1 MPPKKKA
8 AKAKAPAADRKYSY
22 LPRDLQRA
30 AQHMDRV
37 AFIRQ
42 LQRAQADRQ
51 YKHVTTQT
59 GSELSSTG
67 AVDLAGKIDLLR
79 SEVAS
84 AIGGVRTDMRM
95 MGRARS
101 VPPFPGTAEAQRIA
115 VERQAAA
122 DRARLARSVPKQ
134 PPTKRP
140 GDEPEF
146 AGSYTLGGSTG
157 SGAK

>member
-8 AKAKAPAADRKYSY
+8 AKAKAPAADRKYSH

-67 AVDLAGKIDLLR
+67 AVDLAGKIDLFRTELM
-79 SEVAS
+79 SAMGKIGT
-84 AIGGVRTDMRM
+84 AIGQGMASQ
-95 MGRARS
+95 RASSLPR
-101 VPPFPGTAEAQRIA
+101 RY
-115 VERQAAA
+115 R
-122 DRARLARSVPKQ
+122 
-134 PPTKRP
+134 RP
-140 GDEPEF
+140 DDEPEF
-146 AGSYTLGGSTG
+146 MGGFSFGGSSG
-157 SGAK
+157 SGYR

>member
-37 AFIRQ
+37 AFLRQ

-67 AVDLAGKIDLLR
+67 AVDLAGKIDLFRTELM
-79 SEVAS
+79 SAMGKIGT
-84 AIGGVRTDMRM
+84 AIGQGMASQ
-95 MGRARS
+95 RASSLPPPPRP
-101 VPPFPGTAEAQRIA
+101 VPGIR
-115 VERQAAA
+115 R
-122 DRARLARSVPKQ
+122 R
-134 PPTKRP
+134 
-140 GDEPEF
+140 DEPEF
-146 AGSYTLGGSTG
+146 AGGYTLGGSSG
-157 SGAK
+157 SGYR

>member
-8 AKAKAPAADRKYSY
+8 AKAKAPAADRKYSH

-67 AVDLAGKIDLLR
+67 AVDLAGKIDLLQSKLDSTVASMRSHEAEMKDIRRGR
-79 SEVAS
+79 SEPPPQRPVPGIRRRDEQEFMGGYT
-84 AIGGVRTDMRM
+84 IGG
-95 MGRARS
+95 S
-101 VPPFPGTAEAQRIA
+101 
-115 VERQAAA
+115 
-122 DRARLARSVPKQ
+122 S
-134 PPTKRP
+134 
-140 GDEPEF
+140 
-146 AGSYTLGGSTG
+146 G